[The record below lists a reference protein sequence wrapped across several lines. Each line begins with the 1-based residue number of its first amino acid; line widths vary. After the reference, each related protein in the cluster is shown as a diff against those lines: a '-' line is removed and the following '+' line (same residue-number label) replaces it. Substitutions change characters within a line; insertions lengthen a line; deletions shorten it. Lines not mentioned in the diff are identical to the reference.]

1 MHSKLLTYNITAL
14 FKIKKENGGEKVDKT
29 KKSIKYLVQGSSIL
43 STCDL
48 VLISQGGEYCT
59 QNDALKTS

>member
-1 MHSKLLTYNITAL
+1 MCNKSFRLTAL

-29 KKSIKYLVQGSSIL
+29 KKSIKYLVQGSNIL
-43 STCDL
+43 STFDL
-48 VLISQGGEYCT
+48 VLISQGAEYCT